1 MKGLFPVAAFTVVL
15 VVGVLA
21 GFSVAYTW
29 SGQATGTF
37 QAQVG
42 VWGPS
47 QPTPEAPSGLDCQF
61 LSLFRAQLAWT
72 ASPSPG
78 VEGYRIY
85 HRGPFRPAFSLL
97 DEVPVPSTTYDELRP
112 SFLRHRYFVTAFV
125 QSWESEPSNT
135 IQVHCR
141 PRLFD
146 FPGPCHLRAENHHSQ
161 RVIELTWEEVANATD
176 YAVLR
181 ATTSGGPYDIVGTRR
196 ATTYIDAAVS
206 EGVTYYYLVLALDAD
221 GNESDPS
228 EEVVV
233 PDTEP
238 SPPTEADSLAGERDP
253 EPSETPFDDSA
264 GSQGAE
270 DAQSTAAEEPTSPP
284 SLPTI
289 EYQVQPGDSLID
301 IAARFGTTV
310 EELVRLNQLQ
320 TPNLILYGSTL
331 NVPYVGEEL
340 GDAPAD
346 VSPQSRRALGLRSGQ

>member
-1 MKGLFPVAAFTVVL
+1 MMRRLWLLVLIAGLVAMTLARWPALGSFRDSAAGL
-15 VVGVLA
+15 VTI
-21 GFSVAYTW
+21 S
-29 SGQATGTF
+29 TGTF
-37 QAQVG
+37 VPIPAA
-42 VWGPS
+42 
-47 QPTPEAPSGLDCQF
+47 PEPPSGLDCQCLGCF
-61 LSLFRAQLAWT
+61 WAGLEWT

-97 DEVPVPSTTYDELRP
+97 DEVPVPSTTYDKLRP
-112 SFLRHRYFVTAFV
+112 SFFRHRYFVTAFL
-125 QSWESEPSNT
+125 QSSESEPSNT
-135 IQVHCR
+135 IEVHCR
-141 PRLFD
+141 PGLFNL
-146 FPGPCHLRAENHHSQ
+146 PAPCHLTAENHHSQ

-228 EEVVV
+228 QEVVV

-238 SPPTEADSLAGERDP
+238 SPPREANSLAGERDP

-264 GSQGAE
+264 GSQGLQE
-270 DAQSTAAEEPTSPP
+270 AQSTAAEKPTSPP

-310 EELVRLNQLQ
+310 EALAQLNGLQ
-320 TPNLILYGSTL
+320 DPNVILYGSTL
-331 NVPYVGEEL
+331 NVPYVGEDS
-340 GDAPAD
+340 GDASAGMAPWHGRA
-346 VSPQSRRALGLRSGQ
+346 SGRRGGQ